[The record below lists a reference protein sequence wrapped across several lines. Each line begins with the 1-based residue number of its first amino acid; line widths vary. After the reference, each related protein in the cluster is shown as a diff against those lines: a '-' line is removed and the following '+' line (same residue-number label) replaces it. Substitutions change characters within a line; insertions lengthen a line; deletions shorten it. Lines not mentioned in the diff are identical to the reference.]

1 MITAPLASTII
12 AIGLIPVAFLFV
24 HAFLSGRGKNRIHPV
39 TGALAITWDLS
50 NVHRLYAAS
59 HSNHNINSNSDGLF
73 WNTRSNR
80 GLSDVFRNCGSRSWN
95 FTVETK
101 SVKQMA
107 LQTCQNSLP
116 DMVVCFPLRRNS
128 LLIDV
133 YSVIS

>member
-1 MITAPLASTII
+1 MGPSH
-12 AIGLIPVAFLFV
+12 VQ
-24 HAFLSGRGKNRIHPV
+24 
-39 TGALAITWDLS
+39 
-50 NVHRLYAAS
+50 RLYAAS

-80 GLSDVFRNCGSRSWN
+80 GLSDVSINCGSCSWN

-107 LQTCQNSLP
+107 LQTCQNSLS

-128 LLIDV
+128 LPPNVRRLSLFFSPYV
-133 YSVIS
+133 GVGGF